1 MDSKWRSIGDRIDFS
16 DAYFSNFRVS
26 CYDDYGMDLLSGGD
40 LPCSYHPKGNNLIMG
55 HLNRFAEISGD
66 ILVELYR
73 KMVLLRRFEEKII
86 EVYPQQEMKTPVKS
100 VK

>member
-1 MDSKWRSIGDRIDFS
+1 
-16 DAYFSNFRVS
+16 
-26 CYDDYGMDLLSGGD
+26 
-40 LPCSYHPKGNNLIMG
+40 MG